1 MMSNQQFTD
10 DEIGVLNTL
19 VLGTRDDPR
28 KHGLIG
34 TCFWK
39 PNFTQEDQE
48 KVQVIFSS
56 IVEKLNSWKIQPG
69 VGAEQK
75 DRSSDPGYQQRPK

>member
-56 IVEKLNSWKIQPG
+56 IVEKLNSWQVHPG
-69 VGAEQK
+69 VGAEQQ